1 MSRRDE
7 LAQNLESVQSKIT
20 NPSVT
25 LIVVTKTYPIEDV
38 QILHTLGV
46 NNFGE
51 NRSEEGL
58 IKSAAVPG
66 TWHFQGGIQS
76 RKLRDIAA
84 WASVVHSLD
93 KAEHLTKLDA
103 VASSPIDVFLQL
115 SLDQDPQRGGVAS
128 NELAALADRVL
139 ASENLRLQ
147 GIMCVPP
154 VEFAPAAAF
163 SEISKIHQNFQKSY
177 PMARYL
183 SAGMSNDFEI
193 AIDCGATHIRV
204 GSSILGSRAARQ

>member
-1 MSRRDE
+1 MNRRDE

-20 NPSVT
+20 NSNVT
-25 LIVVTKTYPIEDV
+25 LIVVAKTYPVEDV
-38 QILHTLGV
+38 EVLHSLGV
-46 NNFGE
+46 ENFGE

-58 IKSAAVPG
+58 IKSAAVPA

-76 RKLRDIAA
+76 RKLRDIAR
-84 WASVVHSLD
+84 WATVIHSLD
-93 KAEHLTKLDA
+93 KSDHLLKLDV
-103 VASSPIDVFLQL
+103 VARSPIDIFLQL
-115 SLDQDPQRGGVAS
+115 SLDKDPQRGGVGQD
-128 NELAALADRVL
+128 ELATLADLVL
-139 ASENLRLQ
+139 ASAHLRLQ

-154 VEFAPAAAF
+154 VDFAPTAAF
-163 SEISKIHQNFQKSY
+163 KEISEIHQNFQKSY

-204 GSSILGSRAARQ
+204 GSSILGSRTARQ

>member
-1 MSRRDE
+1 MNRRDE

-20 NPSVT
+20 NSNVT
-25 LIVVTKTYPIEDV
+25 LIVVAKTYPVEDV
-38 QILHTLGV
+38 EVLHSLGV
-46 NNFGE
+46 ENFGE

-58 IKSAAVPG
+58 IKSAAVPA

-76 RKLRDIAA
+76 RKLRDIAR
-84 WASVVHSLD
+84 WATVIHSLD
-93 KAEHLTKLDA
+93 KSDHLLKLDV
-103 VASSPIDVFLQL
+103 VARSSIDIFLQL
-115 SLDQDPQRGGVAS
+115 SLDKDPQRGGVGQD
-128 NELAALADRVL
+128 ELATLADLVL
-139 ASENLRLQ
+139 ASAHLRLQ

-154 VEFAPAAAF
+154 VDFAPTAAF
-163 SEISKIHQNFQKSY
+163 KEISEIHQNFQKSY

-204 GSSILGSRAARQ
+204 GSSILASRTARQ